1 MVTVGVDKARTE
13 FAGLLQR
20 VLKGESV
27 TITKHGVP
35 LAKLIPA
42 QKTACL
48 SIEETIDAL
57 FKHQTK
63 TRQNRRSAPEMIEE
77 GRR

>member
-20 VLKGESV
+20 VSKGESI

-42 QKTACL
+42 QKTASP

-57 FKHQTK
+57 LKHRTK
-63 TRQNRRSAPEMIEE
+63 TRLKGLPIREMIEE